1 MAIAG
6 HVNGDCW
13 TCEYC
18 QEKSLYTKCWNQNLS
33 SLVYIQKVLLRSQTT
48 HLTNWKKEPPS
59 ANPPVRLASPWVKAP
74 ATREWWKLAAP
85 RFHWKGQ
92 AEIGKPEISPSQLC
106 ILISWFGWSGSQSSL
121 WSEMSWKFQISGFL
135 QSPKHSRIIPERLLY
150 SSHNKHGKL
159 SHVESIHPSLD
170 HWTLKLSGSPS
181 LGCPPVPT
189 AWDAAPAAWRWGQY
203 SRAVPAATMRTQLRS
218 LKKWSQDYVGNVLFD
233 AMKVGPCINMYD
245 DAQVSSV
252 CVETTDWGGL

>member
-1 MAIAG
+1 MYGNCLTIWMAIAG
-6 HVNGDCW
+6 HVN
-13 TCEYC
+13 TA
-18 QEKSLYTKCWNQNLS
+18 KCWNQNLS

-59 ANPPVRLASPWVKAP
+59 ANLPVRLASPWVKAP
-74 ATREWWKLAAP
+74 ATRAWWKLAAP
-85 RFHWKGQ
+85 RFHLERANRNWQ
-92 AEIGKPEISPSQLC
+92 ARNITKSVVYTHQLIRMIRISIFTLIGNVMKVPDFWIFTIPKTFTDNPS
-106 ILISWFGWSGSQSSL
+106 
-121 WSEMSWKFQISGFL
+121 K
-135 QSPKHSRIIPERLLY
+135 IIPN